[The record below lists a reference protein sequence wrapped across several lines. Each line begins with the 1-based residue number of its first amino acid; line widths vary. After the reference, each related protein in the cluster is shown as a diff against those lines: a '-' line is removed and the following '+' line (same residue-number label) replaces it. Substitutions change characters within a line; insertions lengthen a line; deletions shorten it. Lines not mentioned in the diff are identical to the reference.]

1 MNTQQST
8 VTHLLDPEWITVVE
22 EHLQAYPTAVAMVI
36 EPQILG
42 QYHAQLGAPCEPYV
56 YYTKLADICAYEIA
70 YVDTVSLWAEIIGKK
85 NDEARGIDYEAELM
99 EETLEYVEDML
110 DREFWARGQ
119 Y

>member
-8 VTHLLDPEWITVVE
+8 VTHLLDNDWITVVE

-42 QYHAQLGAPCEPYV
+42 QYHAQLGLPCNPYH
-56 YYTKLADICAYEIA
+56 YTRPSDWDDYLVA
-70 YVDTVSLWAEIIGKK
+70 YVDTVSLWAEMVEAK